1 MSASDL
7 TRVPCR
13 VDTREEVLKPLKRGG
28 QSYDDL
34 FRAMAEQYDPDTVV
48 EILQDNLDEKTGRE
62 LDSYSYRIEVDNRE
76 VSTWFRHGDLTPNQ
90 E

>member
-1 MSASDL
+1 MRDIPQPADEPYEVGDSVRIYLAPND
-7 TRVPCR
+7 
-13 VDTREEVLKPLKRGG
+13 VDTVHHEKTG
-28 QSYDDL
+28 
-34 FRAMAEQYDPDTVV
+34 TVV

-62 LDSYSYRIEVDNRE
+62 LDSYSYRIEIDNRE

>member
-1 MSASDL
+1 MRDIPQPADEPYEVGDSVRIYLAPND
-7 TRVPCR
+7 
-13 VDTREEVLKPLKRGG
+13 VDTVHHGKTG
-28 QSYDDL
+28 
-34 FRAMAEQYDPDTVV
+34 TVV

-62 LDSYSYRIEVDNRE
+62 LDSYSYRIEVNNRE

>member
-34 FRAMAEQYDPDTVV
+34 FRAMAEQYDPDTHM
-48 EILQDNLDEKTGRE
+48 T
-62 LDSYSYRIEVDNRE
+62 Y
-76 VSTWFRHGDLTPNQ
+76 
-90 E
+90 

>member
-1 MSASDL
+1 MRDIPQPADEPYEVGDSVRIYLAPND
-7 TRVPCR
+7 
-13 VDTREEVLKPLKRGG
+13 VDTVHHGETR
-28 QSYDDL
+28 
-34 FRAMAEQYDPDTVV
+34 TVV